1 MNNVSKHLSS
11 PEYQFKVFLFHFHTS
26 GFEEKSLISGW
37 REIAIFFVGKTQI
50 SLSVEELRLVR
61 FEIFQQGN

>member
-1 MNNVSKHLSS
+1 MGVYLPFS
-11 PEYQFKVFLFHFHTS
+11 YQCALF
-26 GFEEKSLISGW
+26 SGW